1 MKVLVIGSVYPRFQ
15 EDAEVPWLR
24 TSISHLKKAG
34 VEIQVLAPSYK
45 GLKSHNIDGTHVNR
59 FRYAP
64 ANWEILTHEEG
75 APSKM
80 ASKPWLQLLAIPYII
95 NGFIQCLRICRKWR
109 PDVIHAHWPFPHAYI
124 ALGAAKLFRIP
135 LVLNFHGAELL
146 LIRKKKWVK
155 PLLKFA
161 IGQAQAVFA
170 NSSFTASKIKA
181 LRDVN
186 VEWSPYGTTLEERR
200 GARDERRQLNKA
212 SVAPNVVGHDQADQL
227 GLERSDNPKTKE
239 GESLPLASA
248 ANAASATPSSGD
260 NRIKRESRPTKLGMI
275 EPNCWDSVPT
285 PQLPV
290 PHPVNGKFKIL
301 FVGRHIERK
310 GIRYLIEA
318 AKYLPTDKFEIR
330 IVGGGDLT
338 EQLKQ
343 QAALL
348 DERRETKDERD
359 VILNEREDNL
369 KRRESQPCLHGYD
382 RASKVGATPH
392 PVNFSGVEGSPASI
406 IFTGKLSPEAL
417 ANEYKTANV
426 FVLPAI
432 VDSKG
437 DTEGLGV
444 VLIEAMELGLPIVA
458 SNVGGI
464 PDVVI
469 DGESGIL
476 VPEKDPVALANA
488 FKRLEANPALIENL
502 LAGARKRIDEC
513 FTWDGII
520 ERQIEV
526 YKRVVDSRK

>member
-24 TSISHLKKAG
+24 TSIAHLKKAG
-34 VEIQVLAPSYK
+34 VEIQVLAPAYK
-45 GLKSHNIDGTHVNR
+45 GLKSHDIDGTHVNR

-64 ANWEILTHEEG
+64 ASWEILTHEEG

-95 NGFIQCLRICRKWR
+95 NGFFQCIRICRKWR

-124 ALGAAKLFRIP
+124 ALGAAKLFKIP

-161 IGQAQAVFA
+161 IGQAQAIFA
-170 NSSFTASKIKA
+170 NSSFTAGKIKA
-181 LRDVN
+181 LRNVD
-186 VEWSPYGTTLEERR
+186 VEWSPYGTTLE
-200 GARDERRQLNKA
+200 GA
-212 SVAPNVVGHDQADQL
+212 
-227 GLERSDNPKTKE
+227 
-239 GESLPLASA
+239 SLPLAPA
-248 ANAASATPSSGD
+248 ADAASATPSSG
-260 NRIKRESRPTKLGMI
+260 G
-275 EPNCWDSVPT
+275 T
-285 PQLPV
+285 PQRPE
-290 PHPVNGKFKIL
+290 PHAINNKFKIL

-310 GIRYLIEA
+310 GICYLIEA
-318 AKYLPTDKFEIR
+318 AKYLPRDKFEIR
-330 IVGGGDLT
+330 IVGVGDLT

-343 QAALL
+343 QAAA
-348 DERRETKDERD
+348 
-359 VILNEREDNL
+359 VNE
-369 KRRESQPCLHGYD
+369 
-382 RASKVGATPH
+382 GA
-392 PVNFSGVEGSPASI
+392 EI
-406 IFTGKLSPEAL
+406 IFTGKLSPEDL

-426 FVLPAI
+426 FTLPAI
-432 VDSKG
+432 VDHKG

-464 PDVVI
+464 PDVVV

-476 VPEKDPVALANA
+476 VPEKNPAALADA
-488 FKRLEANPALIENL
+488 FKRLEADPTLIQKL
-502 LAGARKRIDEC
+502 LAGARNRIDKC

-520 ERQIEV
+520 ERQVEV
-526 YKRVVDSRK
+526 YKRLQQ

>member
-45 GLKSHNIDGTHVNR
+45 GLKSHDIDGTHVNR

-124 ALGAAKLFRIP
+124 ALGAAKLFKIP

-181 LRDVN
+181 IRDVN
-186 VEWSPYGTTLEERR
+186 VEWSPYGTTLE
-200 GARDERRQLNKA
+200 
-212 SVAPNVVGHDQADQL
+212 
-227 GLERSDNPKTKE
+227 TKD
-239 GESLPLASA
+239 GGSLPLASA
-248 ANAASATPSSGD
+248 ASSFPAPTGNLLASSATPSSGV
-260 NRIKRESRPTKLGMI
+260 SPQRP
-275 EPNCWDSVPT
+275 E
-285 PQLPV
+285 

-318 AKYLPTDKFEIR
+318 AKYLNTDKFEIR

-343 QAALL
+343 QAFMQS
-348 DERRETKDERD
+348 
-359 VILNEREDNL
+359 NL
-369 KRRESQPCLHGYD
+369 ACHSGAEGD
-382 RASKVGATPH
+382 RIH
-392 PVNFSGVEGSPASI
+392 EVEHSPAQI
-406 IFTGKLSPEAL
+406 IFTGKLSPEDL
-417 ANEYKTANV
+417 ANEYRTANV
-426 FVLPAI
+426 FTLPAI

-476 VPEKDPVALANA
+476 VPEKDPVALADA
-488 FKRLEANPALIENL
+488 FKRLEADPALIEKL
-502 LAGARKRIDEC
+502 LAGARKRISEC
-513 FTWDGII
+513 FTWNGII
-520 ERQIEV
+520 ERQVEV
-526 YKRVVDSRK
+526 YKKVVRDCHPDAESGRIQ

>member
-24 TSISHLKKAG
+24 TSIAHLKKAG
-34 VEIQVLAPSYK
+34 VEIQVLAPAYK
-45 GLKSHNIDGTHVNR
+45 GLKSHDIDGTHVNR

-64 ANWEILTHEEG
+64 ASWEILTHEEG

-95 NGFIQCLRICRKWR
+95 NGFFQCIRICRKWR

-124 ALGAAKLFRIP
+124 ALGAAKLFKIP

-161 IGQAQAVFA
+161 IGQAQAIFA
-170 NSSFTASKIKA
+170 NSSFTAGKIKA
-181 LRDVN
+181 LRNVN
-186 VEWSPYGTTLEERR
+186 VEWSPYGTTLEDNK
-200 GARDERRQLNKA
+200 DESGVIL
-212 SVAPNVVGHDQADQL
+212 S
-227 GLERSDNPKTKE
+227 ETKD
-239 GESLPLASA
+239 PV
-248 ANAASATPSSGD
+248 T
-260 NRIKRESRPTKLGMI
+260 I
-275 EPNCWDSVPT
+275 
-285 PQLPV
+285 V

-310 GIRYLIEA
+310 GICYLIEA
-318 AKYLPTDKFEIR
+318 AKHLPRDKFEIR
-330 IVGGGDLT
+330 IVGVGDLT

-343 QAALL
+343 QAAAVN
-348 DERRETKDERD
+348 D
-359 VILNEREDNL
+359 
-369 KRRESQPCLHGYD
+369 
-382 RASKVGATPH
+382 GA
-392 PVNFSGVEGSPASI
+392 EI
-406 IFTGKLSPEAL
+406 IFTGKLSPEDL

-426 FVLPAI
+426 FTLPAI
-432 VDSKG
+432 VDHKG

-464 PDVVI
+464 PDVVVN
-469 DGESGIL
+469 GESGIL
-476 VPEKDPVALANA
+476 VPEKDPVALADA
-488 FKRLEANPALIENL
+488 FKCLEADPTLIQKL
-502 LAGARKRIDEC
+502 LAGARKRIEEC

-526 YKRVVDSRK
+526 YKRLQQ

>member
-1 MKVLVIGSVYPRFQ
+1 MVQKVLVIGSVYPRFH

-24 TSISHLKKAG
+24 TSIAHLKKAG
-34 VEIQVLAPSYK
+34 LDIQVLAPAYK
-45 GLKSHNIDGTHVNR
+45 GLKSHEIDGIKVNR

-64 ANWEILTHEEG
+64 ANWEMLTHEEG

-95 NGFIQCLRICRKWR
+95 SGFFKCIKICRKWR
-109 PDVIHAHWPFPHAYI
+109 PDIIHAHWPFPHAYI

-181 LRDVN
+181 LRNVD
-186 VEWSPYGTTLEERR
+186 VEWSPYGTTLEF
-200 GARDERRQLNKA
+200 G
-212 SVAPNVVGHDQADQL
+212 
-227 GLERSDNPKTKE
+227 
-239 GESLPLASA
+239 
-248 ANAASATPSSGD
+248 
-260 NRIKRESRPTKLGMI
+260 NRNSEFGM
-275 EPNCWDSVPT
+275 E
-285 PQLPV
+285 
-290 PHPVNGKFKIL
+290 PHPINGKFKIL

-310 GIRYLIEA
+310 GICYLIEA
-318 AKYLPTDKFEIR
+318 AKYLPRDLFEIR
-330 IVGGGDLT
+330 IVGVGDLT
-338 EQLKQ
+338 EQLKE
-343 QAALL
+343 QAANVIARNAS
-348 DERRETKDERD
+348 DEA
-359 VILNEREDNL
+359 I
-369 KRRESQPCLHGYD
+369 QG
-382 RASKVGATPH
+382 
-392 PVNFSGVEGSPASI
+392 GSAALPAEI

-426 FVLPAI
+426 FTLPAI

-464 PDVVI
+464 PDVVV
-469 DGESGIL
+469 DGVSGIL
-476 VPEKDPVALANA
+476 VPEKDPEALASA
-488 FKRLEANPALIENL
+488 YKRLAAEPELVKQL
-502 LAGARKRIDEC
+502 LAGSRKRIAEC

-520 ERQIEV
+520 ERQIAV
-526 YKRVVDSRK
+526 YNKLSK

>member
-24 TSISHLKKAG
+24 TSIAHLKKAG
-34 VEIQVLAPSYK
+34 VEIQVLAPAYK
-45 GLKSHNIDGTHVNR
+45 GLKSHDIDGTHVNR

-64 ANWEILTHEEG
+64 ASWEILTHEEG

-124 ALGAAKLFRIP
+124 ALGAAKLFKIP

-155 PLLKFA
+155 PFLKFA
-161 IGQAQAVFA
+161 ISQAQAVFA

-181 LRDVN
+181 LRNVN
-186 VEWSPYGTTLEERR
+186 VEWSPYGTTLETE
-200 GARDERRQLNKA
+200 DERR
-212 SVAPNVVGHDQADQL
+212 
-227 GLERSDNPKTKE
+227 ETKE

-248 ANAASATPSSGD
+248 ANAASTTPSSGD
-260 NRIKRESRPTKLGMI
+260 
-275 EPNCWDSVPT
+275 T
-285 PQLPV
+285 PQRPE

-318 AKYLPTDKFEIR
+318 AKYLPKDKFEIR
-330 IVGGGDLT
+330 IVGVGDLT
-338 EQLKQ
+338 EQLKK
-343 QAALL
+343 QAEAVGSESKCHSSSRL
-348 DERRETKDERD
+348 DCCSYPIQTQASVQSNLACHSGADNSS
-359 VILNEREDNL
+359 VILSE
-369 KRRESQPCLHGYD
+369 
-382 RASKVGATPH
+382 
-392 PVNFSGVEGSPASI
+392 VEGSPASI
-406 IFTGKLSPEAL
+406 IFTGKLSPEDL

-476 VPEKDPVALANA
+476 VPEKDPAALADA
-488 FKRLEANPALIENL
+488 FKRLADDPSLVEKL
-502 LAGARKRIDEC
+502 LAGARKRINEC

-520 ERQIEV
+520 ERQVEV
-526 YKRVVDSRK
+526 YKRVVG

>member
-45 GLKSHNIDGTHVNR
+45 GLKSHDIDGTHVNR

-95 NGFIQCLRICRKWR
+95 NGFFQCLRICRKWK
-109 PDVIHAHWPFPHAYI
+109 PDVIHAHWPFPHGYI
-124 ALGAAKLFRIP
+124 ALGAAKLFKIP

-155 PLLKFA
+155 PLLKFI
-161 IGQAQAVFA
+161 IGQSQAIFA

-181 LRDVN
+181 LRNVN
-186 VEWSPYGTTLEERR
+186 VEWSPYGTTLEVDSRKSE
-200 GARDERRQLNKA
+200 
-212 SVAPNVVGHDQADQL
+212 VG
-227 GLERSDNPKTKE
+227 ST
-239 GESLPLASA
+239 
-248 ANAASATPSSGD
+248 
-260 NRIKRESRPTKLGMI
+260 
-275 EPNCWDSVPT
+275 
-285 PQLPV
+285 

-310 GIRYLIEA
+310 GICYLIEA
-318 AKYLPTDKFEIR
+318 AKYLPKDKFEIR
-330 IVGGGDLT
+330 IVGVGDLT

-343 QAALL
+343 QAEEVGSRKSEVGSVILS
-348 DERRETKDERD
+348 ETKD
-359 VILNEREDNL
+359 
-369 KRRESQPCLHGYD
+369 
-382 RASKVGATPH
+382 
-392 PVNFSGVEGSPASI
+392 PVNFSEVEGSGHGPANI
-406 IFTGKLSPEAL
+406 IFTGKLSPEDL

-426 FVLPAI
+426 FTLPAI

-464 PDVVI
+464 PDVVV

-488 FKRLEANPALIENL
+488 FKRLAENPSLIKSL
-502 LAGARKRIDEC
+502 LVGARKRIDEC

-520 ERQIEV
+520 DRQIAIYDKV
-526 YKRVVDSRK
+526 ISDKAVGRT

>member
-24 TSISHLKKAG
+24 TSVAHLKKAG
-34 VEIQVLAPSYK
+34 IEIQVLAPAYK
-45 GLKSHNIDGTHVNR
+45 GLKSHDIDGTHVNR

-95 NGFIQCLRICRKWR
+95 NGFFQCIRICRKWR

-161 IGQAQAVFA
+161 IGQAQAIFA
-170 NSSFTASKIKA
+170 NSSFTAGKIKA
-181 LRDVN
+181 LRNVD
-186 VEWSPYGTTLEERR
+186 VEWSPYGTTLETNKDESNASCHPER
-200 GARDERRQLNKA
+200 
-212 SVAPNVVGHDQADQL
+212 NVVKSKD
-227 GLERSDNPKTKE
+227 PVT
-239 GESLPLASA
+239 
-248 ANAASATPSSGD
+248 
-260 NRIKRESRPTKLGMI
+260 I
-275 EPNCWDSVPT
+275 
-285 PQLPV
+285 V
-290 PHPVNGKFKIL
+290 PHDVNGKFKIL

-310 GIRYLIEA
+310 GICYLIEA
-318 AKYLPTDKFEIR
+318 AKYLPRDKFEIR
-330 IVGGGDLT
+330 IVGVGDLT

-348 DERRETKDERD
+348 DERQKTKDERD
-359 VILNEREDNL
+359 VILS
-369 KRRESQPCLHGYD
+369 ES
-382 RASKVGATPH
+382 
-392 PVNFSGVEGSPASI
+392 EGSSQGNQPADI
-406 IFTGKLSPEAL
+406 IFTGKLSPEDL

-432 VDSKG
+432 VDHKG

-464 PDVVI
+464 PDVVV
-469 DGESGIL
+469 DGKSGIL
-476 VPEKDPVALANA
+476 VPEKDPVALAEA
-488 FKRLEANPALIENL
+488 FKRLEADVTLIQKL
-502 LAGARKRIDEC
+502 LAGARKRIEEC

-526 YKRVVDSRK
+526 YKRLQQ

>member
-24 TSISHLKKAG
+24 TSIAHLKKAG
-34 VEIQVLAPSYK
+34 AEIQVLAPAYK
-45 GLKSHNIDGTHVNR
+45 GLKSHDIDGTHVNR

-64 ANWEILTHEEG
+64 ASREILTHEEG

-95 NGFIQCLRICRKWR
+95 NGFFQCIRICRKWR

-170 NSSFTASKIKA
+170 NSSFTAGKIKA
-181 LRDVN
+181 IRNVD
-186 VEWSPYGTTLEERR
+186 VEWSPYGTTLEGRT
-200 GARDERRQLNKA
+200 GKA
-212 SVAPNVVGHDQADQL
+212 LQ
-227 GLERSDNPKTKE
+227 TKE

-260 NRIKRESRPTKLGMI
+260 
-275 EPNCWDSVPT
+275 T

-310 GIRYLIEA
+310 GICYLIEA
-318 AKYLPTDKFEIR
+318 AKYLPRDKFEIR
-330 IVGGGDLT
+330 IVGVGDLT
-338 EQLKQ
+338 EQLKA
-343 QAALL
+343 QAAAVK
-348 DERRETKDERD
+348 E
-359 VILNEREDNL
+359 
-369 KRRESQPCLHGYD
+369 
-382 RASKVGATPH
+382 GA
-392 PVNFSGVEGSPASI
+392 EI
-406 IFTGKLSPEAL
+406 IFTGKLSPEDL
-417 ANEYKTANV
+417 ANEYRTANV
-426 FVLPAI
+426 FTLPAI
-432 VDSKG
+432 VDHKG

-464 PDVVI
+464 PDVVV

-476 VPEKDPVALANA
+476 VPEKDPVALADA
-488 FKRLEANPALIENL
+488 FKRLEVDPTLIQKL

-520 ERQIEV
+520 ERQMEV
-526 YKRVVDSRK
+526 YKRLQQ

>member
-24 TSISHLKKAG
+24 TSVAHLKKAG
-34 VEIQVLAPSYK
+34 IEIQVLAPAYK
-45 GLKSHNIDGTHVNR
+45 GLKSHDIDGTHVNR

-95 NGFIQCLRICRKWR
+95 NGFFQCIRICRKWR

-161 IGQAQAVFA
+161 IGQAQAIFA
-170 NSSFTASKIKA
+170 NSSFTAGKIKA
-181 LRDVN
+181 LRNVD
-186 VEWSPYGTTLEERR
+186 VEWSPYGTTLET
-200 GARDERRQLNKA
+200 RDERRETKDERNVILNEVKDP
-212 SVAPNVVGHDQADQL
+212 V
-227 GLERSDNPKTKE
+227 T
-239 GESLPLASA
+239 
-248 ANAASATPSSGD
+248 
-260 NRIKRESRPTKLGMI
+260 I
-275 EPNCWDSVPT
+275 
-285 PQLPV
+285 V
-290 PHPVNGKFKIL
+290 PHDVNGKFKIL

-310 GIRYLIEA
+310 GICYLIEA
-318 AKYLPTDKFEIR
+318 AKYLPRDKFEIR
-330 IVGGGDLT
+330 IVGVGDLT

-348 DERRETKDERD
+348 DERQKTKDERD
-359 VILNEREDNL
+359 VILS
-369 KRRESQPCLHGYD
+369 ES
-382 RASKVGATPH
+382 
-392 PVNFSGVEGSPASI
+392 EGSSQGNQPANI
-406 IFTGKLSPEAL
+406 IFTGKLSPEDL

-432 VDSKG
+432 VDHKG

-464 PDVVI
+464 PDVVVN
-469 DGESGIL
+469 GKSGIL
-476 VPEKDPVALANA
+476 VPEKDPVALADA
-488 FKRLEANPALIENL
+488 FKRLEADATLIQKL
-502 LAGARKRIDEC
+502 LAGARKRIEEC

-526 YKRVVDSRK
+526 YKRLQQ

>member
-24 TSISHLKKAG
+24 TSIAHLKKAG
-34 VEIQVLAPSYK
+34 VEIQVLAPAYK
-45 GLKSHNIDGTHVNR
+45 GLKSHDIDGTHVNR

-64 ANWEILTHEEG
+64 ASWEILTHEEG

-95 NGFIQCLRICRKWR
+95 NGFFQCIRICRKWH

-124 ALGAAKLFRIP
+124 ALGATKLFKIP

-161 IGQAQAVFA
+161 IGQAQAIFA
-170 NSSFTASKIKA
+170 NSSFTAGKIKA
-181 LRDVN
+181 LRNVN
-186 VEWSPYGTTLEERR
+186 VEWSPYGTTLEDNK
-200 GARDERRQLNKA
+200 DESGVIL
-212 SVAPNVVGHDQADQL
+212 S
-227 GLERSDNPKTKE
+227 ETKD
-239 GESLPLASA
+239 PV
-248 ANAASATPSSGD
+248 T
-260 NRIKRESRPTKLGMI
+260 I
-275 EPNCWDSVPT
+275 
-285 PQLPV
+285 V

-310 GIRYLIEA
+310 GICYLIEA
-318 AKYLPTDKFEIR
+318 AKHLPRDKFEIR
-330 IVGGGDLT
+330 IVGVGDLT
-338 EQLKQ
+338 EQLKA
-343 QAALL
+343 QAATMQSVN
-348 DERRETKDERD
+348 DEKSAE
-359 VILNEREDNL
+359 
-369 KRRESQPCLHGYD
+369 
-382 RASKVGATPH
+382 
-392 PVNFSGVEGSPASI
+392 I
-406 IFTGKLSPEAL
+406 IFTGKLSPEDL

-426 FVLPAI
+426 FTLPAI
-432 VDSKG
+432 VDHKG

-464 PDVVI
+464 PDVVV

-476 VPEKDPVALANA
+476 VPEKDPVALADA
-488 FKRLEANPALIENL
+488 FKRLEADPTLIQKL
-502 LAGARKRIDEC
+502 LAGARKRIEEC

-526 YKRVVDSRK
+526 YKRLQQ

>member
-24 TSISHLKKAG
+24 TSIAHLKKAG
-34 VEIQVLAPSYK
+34 VEIQVLAPAYK
-45 GLKSHNIDGTHVNR
+45 GLKSHDIDGTHVNR

-64 ANWEILTHEEG
+64 ASWEILTHEEG

-95 NGFIQCLRICRKWR
+95 NGFFQCIRICRKWR

-124 ALGAAKLFRIP
+124 ALGAAKLFKIP

-161 IGQAQAVFA
+161 IGQAQAIFA
-170 NSSFTASKIKA
+170 NSSFTAGKIKA
-181 LRDVN
+181 LRNVN
-186 VEWSPYGTTLEERR
+186 VEWSPYGTTLE
-200 GARDERRQLNKA
+200 
-212 SVAPNVVGHDQADQL
+212 
-227 GLERSDNPKTKE
+227 
-239 GESLPLASA
+239 A
-248 ANAASATPSSGD
+248 APSSGD

-310 GIRYLIEA
+310 GICYLIEA
-318 AKYLPTDKFEIR
+318 AKYLPKDKFEIR
-330 IVGGGDLT
+330 IVGVGDLT

-343 QAALL
+343 QAAAVS
-348 DERRETKDERD
+348 E
-359 VILNEREDNL
+359 
-369 KRRESQPCLHGYD
+369 
-382 RASKVGATPH
+382 GA
-392 PVNFSGVEGSPASI
+392 EI

-426 FVLPAI
+426 FTLPAI
-432 VDSKG
+432 VDHKG

-444 VLIEAMELGLPIVA
+444 VLIEAMELGLPIIA

-464 PDVVI
+464 PDVVV

-476 VPEKDPVALANA
+476 VPEKDPVALADA
-488 FKRLEANPALIENL
+488 FKRLEANPTLIQKL

-520 ERQIEV
+520 ERQVEV
-526 YKRVVDSRK
+526 YKRLQRS

>member
-24 TSISHLKKAG
+24 TSIAHLKKAG
-34 VEIQVLAPSYK
+34 VEIQVLAPAYK
-45 GLKSHNIDGTHVNR
+45 GLKSHDIDGTHVNR

-64 ANWEILTHEEG
+64 ASWEILTHEEG

-95 NGFIQCLRICRKWR
+95 NGFFQCIRICRKWR

-124 ALGAAKLFRIP
+124 ALGAAKLFKIP

-161 IGQAQAVFA
+161 IGQAQAIFA
-170 NSSFTASKIKA
+170 NSSFTAGKIKA
-181 LRDVN
+181 LRNVN
-186 VEWSPYGTTLEERR
+186 VEWSPYGTTLEDNK
-200 GARDERRQLNKA
+200 DESGVILSETK
-212 SVAPNVVGHDQADQL
+212 
-227 GLERSDNPKTKE
+227 NPVT
-239 GESLPLASA
+239 
-248 ANAASATPSSGD
+248 
-260 NRIKRESRPTKLGMI
+260 I
-275 EPNCWDSVPT
+275 
-285 PQLPV
+285 V

-310 GIRYLIEA
+310 GICYLIEA
-318 AKYLPTDKFEIR
+318 AKHLPRDKFEIR
-330 IVGGGDLT
+330 IVGVGDLT

-343 QAALL
+343 QAAAVN
-348 DERRETKDERD
+348 D
-359 VILNEREDNL
+359 
-369 KRRESQPCLHGYD
+369 
-382 RASKVGATPH
+382 GA
-392 PVNFSGVEGSPASI
+392 EI

-426 FVLPAI
+426 FTLPAI
-432 VDSKG
+432 VDHKG

-464 PDVVI
+464 PDVVV

-476 VPEKDPVALANA
+476 VPEKDPVVLADA
-488 FKRLEANPALIENL
+488 FKCLEADPTLIQKL
-502 LAGARKRIDEC
+502 LAGARKRIEEC

-526 YKRVVDSRK
+526 YKRLQQ

>member
-24 TSISHLKKAG
+24 TSVAHLKKAG
-34 VEIQVLAPSYK
+34 IEIQVLAPAYK
-45 GLKSHNIDGTHVNR
+45 GLKSHDIDGTHVNR

-95 NGFIQCLRICRKWR
+95 NGFFQCIRICRKWR

-161 IGQAQAVFA
+161 IGQAQAIFA
-170 NSSFTASKIKA
+170 NSSFTAGKIKA
-181 LRDVN
+181 LRNVD
-186 VEWSPYGTTLEERR
+186 VEWSPYGTTLET
-200 GARDERRQLNKA
+200 RDESNA
-212 SVAPNVVGHDQADQL
+212 SCHAERNVVKSKD
-227 GLERSDNPKTKE
+227 PVT
-239 GESLPLASA
+239 
-248 ANAASATPSSGD
+248 
-260 NRIKRESRPTKLGMI
+260 I
-275 EPNCWDSVPT
+275 
-285 PQLPV
+285 V

-310 GIRYLIEA
+310 GICYLIEA
-318 AKYLPTDKFEIR
+318 AKYLPRDKFEIR
-330 IVGGGDLT
+330 IVGVGDLT

-348 DERRETKDERD
+348 DERD
-359 VILNEREDNL
+359 VILS
-369 KRRESQPCLHGYD
+369 ES
-382 RASKVGATPH
+382 
-392 PVNFSGVEGSPASI
+392 EGSSQGNQPADI
-406 IFTGKLSPEAL
+406 IFTGKLSPEDL

-432 VDSKG
+432 VDHKG

-464 PDVVI
+464 PDVVV
-469 DGESGIL
+469 DGKSGIL
-476 VPEKDPVALANA
+476 VPEKDPVALAEA
-488 FKRLEANPALIENL
+488 FKRLEADPALIQKL
-502 LAGARKRIDEC
+502 LAGARKRIEEC

-526 YKRVVDSRK
+526 YKRLQQ

>member
-24 TSISHLKKAG
+24 TSIAHLKKAG
-34 VEIQVLAPSYK
+34 VEIQILAPSYK
-45 GLKSHNIDGTHVNR
+45 GLQSHDIDGTHVNR

-95 NGFIQCLRICRKWR
+95 NGFFQCIRICRKWR

-124 ALGAAKLFRIP
+124 ALGAAKLFKIP

-155 PLLKFA
+155 PFLKFA
-161 IGQAQAVFA
+161 IGQAQAIFA

-181 LRDVN
+181 LRNVN
-186 VEWSPYGTTLEERR
+186 VEWSPYGTTLE
-200 GARDERRQLNKA
+200 
-212 SVAPNVVGHDQADQL
+212 GHD
-227 GLERSDNPKTKE
+227 
-239 GESLPLASA
+239 ASCHPA
-248 ANAASATPSSGD
+248 AVIAHA
-260 NRIKRESRPTKLGMI
+260 
-275 EPNCWDSVPT
+275 
-285 PQLPV
+285 
-290 PHPVNGKFKIL
+290 VNGKFKIL

-310 GIRYLIEA
+310 GITYLIEA
-318 AKYLPTDKFEIR
+318 AKYLPRDKFEIR
-330 IVGGGDLT
+330 IVGIGDLT
-338 EQLKQ
+338 EQLKK

-348 DERRETKDERD
+348 DERRKTKDERNESA
-359 VILNEREDNL
+359 IL
-369 KRRESQPCLHGYD
+369 
-382 RASKVGATPH
+382 SK
-392 PVNFSGVEGSPASI
+392 VEGSTAPI
-406 IFTGKLSPEAL
+406 IFTGKLSPEDL

-464 PDVVI
+464 PDVVV
-469 DGESGIL
+469 DGKSGIL
-476 VPEKDPVALANA
+476 VPEKDPVALADA
-488 FKRLEANPALIENL
+488 FKRLEADPTLIQKL

-520 ERQIEV
+520 ERQVEV
-526 YKRVVDSRK
+526 YKRLLHK

>member
-1 MKVLVIGSVYPRFQ
+1 MVKKVLVIGSVYPRFH

-24 TSISHLKKAG
+24 TSIAHLKKAG
-34 VEIQVLAPSYK
+34 LDIQVLAPAYK
-45 GLKSHNIDGTHVNR
+45 GLKSHEIDGVKVNR

-64 ANWEILTHEEG
+64 AEWEMLTHEEG

-95 NGFIQCLRICRKWR
+95 SGFFKCINICRKFR

-170 NSSFTASKIKA
+170 NSSFTAGKIKA
-181 LRDVN
+181 LRDVD
-186 VEWSPYGTTLEERR
+186 VEWSPYGTTLET
-200 GARDERRQLNKA
+200 RD
-212 SVAPNVVGHDQADQL
+212 G
-227 GLERSDNPKTKE
+227 G
-239 GESLPLASA
+239 SLPLAPA
-248 ANAASATPSSGD
+248 ADAASATPSSGD
-260 NRIKRESRPTKLGMI
+260 
-275 EPNCWDSVPT
+275 T
-285 PQLPV
+285 PQRPD
-290 PHPVNGKFKIL
+290 PHPVNSKFKIL

-318 AKYLPTDKFEIR
+318 AKYLPRDQFEIR
-330 IVGGGDLT
+330 IVGVGDLT
-338 EQLKQ
+338 EQLKK
-343 QAALL
+343 QATA
-348 DERRETKDERD
+348 
-359 VILNEREDNL
+359 IA
-369 KRRESQPCLHGYD
+369 
-382 RASKVGATPH
+382 ASNAA
-392 PVNFSGVEGSPASI
+392 EI

-426 FVLPAI
+426 FTLPAI

-444 VLIEAMELGLPIVA
+444 VLIEAMELGLPVVA

-464 PDVVI
+464 PDVVV
-469 DGESGIL
+469 DGETGIL
-476 VPEKDPVALANA
+476 VPEKDPKALAEA
-488 FKRLEANPALIENL
+488 YKRLASDNELVKKL
-502 LAGARKRIDEC
+502 LAGAQKRIGEC
-513 FTWDGII
+513 FNWDRIV
-520 ERQIEV
+520 ERQIAV
-526 YKRVVDSRK
+526 YEKVQK

>member
-15 EDAEVPWLR
+15 EDSEVPWLR
-24 TSISHLKKAG
+24 SSIEHLKKAG

-45 GLKSHNIDGTHVNR
+45 GLKSHDIDGTHVNR

-64 ANWEILTHEEG
+64 AAWEILTHEEG

-124 ALGAAKLFRIP
+124 ALGAAKLFKIP

-161 IGQAQAVFA
+161 IGRAQAVFA
-170 NSSFTASKIKA
+170 NSSFTAGKIKA
-181 LRDVN
+181 IRNVN
-186 VEWSPYGTTLEERR
+186 VEWSPYGTTLE
-200 GARDERRQLNKA
+200 
-212 SVAPNVVGHDQADQL
+212 
-227 GLERSDNPKTKE
+227 
-239 GESLPLASA
+239 
-248 ANAASATPSSGD
+248 
-260 NRIKRESRPTKLGMI
+260 
-275 EPNCWDSVPT
+275 
-285 PQLPV
+285 
-290 PHPVNGKFKIL
+290 
-301 FVGRHIERK
+301 
-310 GIRYLIEA
+310 
-318 AKYLPTDKFEIR
+318 
-330 IVGGGDLT
+330 
-338 EQLKQ
+338 
-343 QAALL
+343 
-348 DERRETKDERD
+348 TKDNSG

-392 PVNFSGVEGSPASI
+392 PVTITPHAVNGKFKILFVGRHIERKGIRYLIEAAKYLPRDKFEIRIVGGGDLTEQLKKQAALLDERRETKDERTQSASI
-406 IFTGKLSPEAL
+406 IFTGKLSPEDL
-417 ANEYKTANV
+417 ANEYRTANV
-426 FVLPAI
+426 FTLPAI

-476 VPEKDPVALANA
+476 VPEKDPEALADA
-488 FKRLEANPALIENL
+488 FKRLEENPSLIEKL
-502 LAGARKRIDEC
+502 LVGARKRINEC
-513 FTWDGII
+513 FTWNGII
-520 ERQIEV
+520 ERQIDV
-526 YKRVVDSRK
+526 YNKVINQY

>member
-24 TSISHLKKAG
+24 TSIAHLKKAG
-34 VEIQVLAPSYK
+34 VEIQVLAPAYK
-45 GLKSHNIDGTHVNR
+45 GLKSHDIDGTHVNR

-64 ANWEILTHEEG
+64 ASWEILTHEEG

-95 NGFIQCLRICRKWR
+95 NGFFQCIRICRKWR

-124 ALGAAKLFRIP
+124 ALGAAKLFKIP

-161 IGQAQAVFA
+161 IGQAQAIFA
-170 NSSFTASKIKA
+170 NSSFTAGKIKA
-181 LRDVN
+181 LRNVN
-186 VEWSPYGTTLEERR
+186 VEWSPYGTTLEDNK
-200 GARDERRQLNKA
+200 DESGVIL
-212 SVAPNVVGHDQADQL
+212 S
-227 GLERSDNPKTKE
+227 ETKD
-239 GESLPLASA
+239 PV
-248 ANAASATPSSGD
+248 T
-260 NRIKRESRPTKLGMI
+260 I
-275 EPNCWDSVPT
+275 
-285 PQLPV
+285 V

-310 GIRYLIEA
+310 GICYLIEA
-318 AKYLPTDKFEIR
+318 AKHLPRDKFEIR
-330 IVGGGDLT
+330 IVGVGDLT

-348 DERRETKDERD
+348 DERRETKDERTQ
-359 VILNEREDNL
+359 
-369 KRRESQPCLHGYD
+369 S
-382 RASKVGATPH
+382 
-392 PVNFSGVEGSPASI
+392 ASI
-406 IFTGKLSPEAL
+406 IFTGKLSPEDL

-426 FVLPAI
+426 FTLPAI
-432 VDSKG
+432 VDHKG

-464 PDVVI
+464 PDVVV

-476 VPEKDPVALANA
+476 VPEKDPVALADA
-488 FKRLEANPALIENL
+488 FKCLEADPTLIQKL
-502 LAGARKRIDEC
+502 LAGARKRIEEC

-526 YKRVVDSRK
+526 YKRLQQ